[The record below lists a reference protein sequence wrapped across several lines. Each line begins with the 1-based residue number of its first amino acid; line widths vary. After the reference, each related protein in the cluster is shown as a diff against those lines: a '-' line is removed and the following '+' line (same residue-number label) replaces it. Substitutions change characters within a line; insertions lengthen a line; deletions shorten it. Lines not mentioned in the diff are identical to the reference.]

1 MALTYR
7 QLWTLRRKF
16 GASPS
21 ETHTCCAGSAA
32 VLSLPR
38 GSTAYPVG
46 SYDRAASL
54 PMIERRAAPRREQP
68 FVLIVDDHQDSCE
81 LFGIFLET
89 MGFETRGTTDAQR
102 ALDLAIAQPPDAIL
116 TDLAMPR
123 VDGWTLVRQLKAHER
138 TKDIPIVVMS
148 GHADAST
155 LERAQ
160 GEGCSAFFTK
170 PCDPA
175 AIAETIRA
183 LIFRRSPPAPTRES
197 Q

>member
-1 MALTYR
+1 
-7 QLWTLRRKF
+7 
-16 GASPS
+16 
-21 ETHTCCAGSAA
+21 
-32 VLSLPR
+32 
-38 GSTAYPVG
+38 
-46 SYDRAASL
+46 
-54 PMIERRAAPRREQP
+54 MIERRAAPRREQP

-81 LFGIFLET
+81 LFSIFLET

-102 ALDLAIAQPPDAIL
+102 AMDLAVARPPDAIL

-123 VDGWTLVRQLKAHER
+123 VDGWTLVRQLKAHDR

-160 GEGCSAFFTK
+160 GEGCAAFFTK

-175 AIAETIRA
+175 VIAETIRA
-183 LIFRRSPPAPTRES
+183 LIFRRPPAAPTRER